1 MRICLTHDAPRR
13 RQHEGSRPMEWI
25 VVWGLIAISASV
37 LAAIL
42 AGIKNREYSY
52 WVAWSFLVPPL
63 VLWLL
68 FLPKNKG
75 PRPRS
80 QRRDAIDR
88 RENGPLY
95 DALLSR

>member
-1 MRICLTHDAPRR
+1 
-13 RQHEGSRPMEWI
+13 MEWI

-52 WVAWSFLVPPL
+52 RVAWSFLVPPQ

-68 FLPKNKG
+68 FLPKNTC
-75 PRPRS
+75 PRPR
-80 QRRDAIDR
+80 QPRLDDIDR
-88 RENGPLY
+88 RENGPL
-95 DALLSR
+95 